1 MAKIKNI
8 DCRVFFQ
15 PSVYSSLL
23 VDVDTLPEFPNV
35 QAVKRHSDV
44 LLMFDAK
51 RLQTLGST
59 TSMQVIEEFKQNLS
73 RSSSS
78 PQLSD
83 ADLMSF
89 IRSRRIQS
97 PSEIRDWSQFID
109 DVQTYSRLSKR
120 KTSEPHEPGSSSSSK
135 HDGDDK

>member
-1 MAKIKNI
+1 MAKINTI

-15 PSVYSSLL
+15 PSVYSKLL
-23 VDVDTLPEFPNV
+23 VDVEKLPEFPDI

-51 RLQTLGST
+51 RLQTLGSA

-97 PSEIRDWSQFID
+97 ASEIRDWTQFID
-109 DVQTYSRLSKR
+109 DVQTFSRLSKQ
-120 KTSEPHEPGSSSSSK
+120 KTSDNKEPCSSEPSHHE
-135 HDGDDK
+135 DDNK

>member
-1 MAKIKNI
+1 MAKINKI

-23 VDVDTLPEFPNV
+23 VDEDTLPEFPDV
-35 QAVKRHSDV
+35 KAVKRHSDV
-44 LLMFDAK
+44 LLMFDVK
-51 RLQTLGST
+51 RLQSLGST
-59 TSMQVIEEFKQNLS
+59 TSTQVIEEFKQNLS

-97 PSEIRDWSQFID
+97 ASEIRDWTQFID
-109 DVQTYSRLSKR
+109 DVQNYSRLSKR
-120 KTSEPHEPGSSSSSK
+120 KTPDIKEPGSSEPSN
-135 HDGDDK
+135 HGDDDK

>member
-1 MAKIKNI
+1 MAKIKKI
-8 DCRVFFQ
+8 DCCVFFQ

-23 VDVDTLPEFPNV
+23 VDVDTLPEFPDV

-51 RLQTLGST
+51 RLQTLGSA
-59 TSMQVIEEFKQNLS
+59 TSMQVIDEFKQNLS

-97 PSEIRDWSQFID
+97 ASEIRDWTQFID

-120 KTSEPHEPGSSSSSK
+120 KTSDTNEPGSSEPSNLVG
-135 HDGDDK
+135 HDK